1 MRAMVLAESGTPLE
15 ERDLPVPTPEPTE
28 VLIRVR
34 ACAVCRTDLHVV
46 DGDLRDARLPLIPG
60 HEIVGIIEDAGTE
73 AGERRVGERVG
84 VPWLASTCQN
94 CPRCRAGRENLCER
108 AEFTGYTRKG
118 GYAEYAVAHSAYA
131 FPIPDGYGDVAAAP
145 LLCAGLIGYRAYRL
159 AGSAPR
165 IGLYGFGAAAHLLTQ
180 IAVHQGREVC
190 AFTKPGDSRGQAFA
204 RSLGVAWAG
213 GSDELPPEPLDA
225 AIIFA
230 SVGALVPVAL
240 RAVAPGGTVVCAGIH
255 MSQIPTMPYELLGR
269 ERVLRSVANLTR
281 EDAELFLSLA
291 PQVPVLAQTEMIPL
305 RETNVALERVRAG
318 DVNGALVLVP

>member
-46 DGDLRDARLPLIPG
+46 DGDLRDPKLPLIPG
-60 HEIVGIIEDAGTE
+60 HEIVGIIEDAGAE

-94 CPRCRAGRENLCER
+94 CLQCRAGRENLCER
-108 AEFTGYTRKG
+108 AEFTGYTRNG

-131 FPIPDGYGDVAAAP
+131 FPIPDEYGDVAAAP

-213 GSDELPPEPLDA
+213 GSDELPPEPLHA

-230 SVGALVPVAL
+230 PVGALVPAAL

-255 MSQIPTMPYELLGR
+255 MSQIPTMPYELLWR

-291 PQVPVLAQTEMIPL
+291 PQVPVQAQTEMIPL
-305 RETNVALERVRAG
+305 CEANVALDRVRAG
-318 DVNGALVLVP
+318 EVNGALVLVP